1 MALTSRL
8 LPALL
13 LLSLMLFSLW
23 VFAAEEEKSQL
34 GHVVLPDA
42 TLPANASNCVEPTDI
57 MRRYHMDFLM
67 HQRDSTVIDGIRT
80 KNHSLTGCIDCHNP
94 RIAGQETVRYEDPQ
108 HFCAGCHSFTG
119 VKIDCFEC
127 HSDRGSE
134 AS

>member
-1 MALTSRL
+1 MALTSRS

-23 VFAAEEEKSQL
+23 VFAAEKQDSQI
-34 GHVVLPDA
+34 GKVALPET
-42 TLPANASNCVEPTDI
+42 TLPANVNNCVEPTDI

-80 KNHSLTGCIDCHNP
+80 KSHSLTGCIDCHNP
-94 RIAGQETVRYEDPQ
+94 RIAGQEAVRYEDPQ
-108 HFCAGCHSFTG
+108 HFCASCHSFTG

-127 HSDRGSE
+127 HSDRGTE